1 MLVGDSPR
9 NAGGA
14 LMGAEI
20 SVSKGACFY
29 VQVVGE
35 EKMGPVAW
43 FIPIFVACSTFG
55 CVNGLAF
62 SGAR

>member
-1 MLVGDSPR
+1 MLNHV
-9 NAGGA
+9 NK
-14 LMGAEI
+14 L
-20 SVSKGACFY
+20 VQYCYLKCKFFFT
-29 VQVVGE
+29 QVVGE